1 MCVYIYPVDIIPKH
15 TQFDW
20 RVPVHYC
27 FQSHVRIQVRGEY
40 VMGGYIDWG
49 ANLWILLSTRLCM
62 CGMKVS
68 VYVLNVY
75 VKKARK
81 ANTCA
86 VFEESSVGI
95 HDAAFAV

>member
-75 VKKARK
+75 VYAYVGVQVY
-81 ANTCA
+81 TCEKGA
-86 VFEESSVGI
+86 EGEHMCSV
-95 HDAAFAV
+95 